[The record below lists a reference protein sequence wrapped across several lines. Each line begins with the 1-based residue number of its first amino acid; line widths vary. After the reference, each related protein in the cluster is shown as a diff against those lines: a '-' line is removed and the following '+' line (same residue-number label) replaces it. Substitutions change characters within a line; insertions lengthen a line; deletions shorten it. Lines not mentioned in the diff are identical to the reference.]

1 MQNYAHHSHLFMP
14 NKFNRTLVLLLAA
27 IWGQAH
33 AADKPIFQAPIPAPV
48 PNLAPLTVNTAGVP
62 ASAALVAKPQSG
74 EPRRSGDFM
83 DCLLEPSLVANVGT
97 PVEGT
102 LNEVMVDRG
111 SEVRKGQVVARLNA
125 AVEAATVTLR
135 QAQEAYG
142 QRKVARNEEL
152 FRQDLISASDKDEL
166 ETQTRLAGLELKQQ
180 QEVLNLRT
188 ILSPLTGVVVER
200 YLAPGDRVSQEKIL
214 KLAQIDPLNVEVVVP
229 VHMFGSIKLGMDGQ
243 IRLSPLLSGNYTA
256 KVVVVDRVVDAASG
270 TFGVRL
276 QLPNPGYKIP
286 AGIRCGVRFNR

>member
-1 MQNYAHHSHLFMP
+1 MNNTFKQ
-14 NKFNRTLVLLLAA
+14 TLVVLLVGVFAQVNAA
-27 IWGQAH
+27 E
-33 AADKPIFQAPIPAPV
+33 KPVFQAPVPAPM
-48 PNLAPLTVNTAGVP
+48 PNLAPIAATTGGALASSNTTAKAQAGDRQRG
-62 ASAALVAKPQSG
+62 ADYMS
-74 EPRRSGDFM
+74 
-83 DCLLEPSLVANVGT
+83 CLLEPSLVANVGT

-102 LNEVMVDRG
+102 LNEVLVDRG

-152 FRQDLISASDKDEL
+152 FKQDLISASDKDEL

-188 ILSPLTGVVVER
+188 IISPLTGVVVER

-243 IRLSPLLSGNYTA
+243 IRLSPLLNGNYTA
-256 KVVVVDRVVDAASG
+256 KVVVVDRVIDAASG

-286 AGIRCGVRFNR
+286 AGIRCGVRFSK

>member
-1 MQNYAHHSHLFMP
+1 MP
-14 NKFNRTLVLLLAA
+14 NKFKRTLVLLLAA
-27 IWGQAH
+27 IWAQAH
-33 AADKPIFQAPIPAPV
+33 AVDKPIFQAPIPAPV
-48 PNLAPLTVNTAGVP
+48 PNLAPVAVTTGGVP
-62 ASAALVAKPQSG
+62 AGAALVAKTQPG

-102 LNEVMVDRG
+102 LNEVLVDRG

>member
-1 MQNYAHHSHLFMP
+1 MP
-14 NKFNRTLVLLLAA
+14 KKFKQTLVLLLAA
-27 IWGQAH
+27 LWSQAH
-33 AADKPIFQAPIPAPV
+33 AADKPIFQAPVPAPV
-48 PNLAPLTVNTAGVP
+48 PNLAPLVVTSGGVP
-62 ASAALVAKPQSG
+62 ASAALVAKPQSS